1 LGHLDKVEKETGRK
15 KILFNS
21 THREERER
29 ERERERHRHRER
41 KRQTVRHV

>member
-1 LGHLDKVEKETGRK
+1 MEKETGRK

-29 ERERERHRHRER
+29 ERERETQTQR
-41 KRQTVRHV
+41 KKETDSQTCVGRY